1 MPRSGPRSAPK
12 VNPAMVRRWNVMR
25 VFHALRD
32 VGMASHGELVGATG
46 LDPATVTAVLRQLR
60 ERGWVYVVGV
70 TEDAPP
76 TRAGRPPIRLAIDP
90 GAGLL
95 IGARLEPGA
104 VRLVATTLAGEG
116 RGDWQGPAP
125 TDPVGAVA
133 ALDAGIDALLRDLET
148 DRQVVR
154 AVGVGVPALI
164 ARDGHLA
171 FGPNLDWQDV
181 PLQTLLAQ
189 GWSVPVVVDNDTK
202 AAAIAERLFGAG
214 RDARDFVVVA
224 GHSGVGGALFL
235 DGRLVRGASGFAGEL
250 GHVSVVPDGRRCGCG
265 DRGCL
270 EAYLSERSLVAQLR
284 ERGGPDHVHGYEGV
298 ASLAALGD
306 ERTLSLLADVGAL
319 LGGVLADLVDL
330 LDPERIVLAGAL
342 THVVPYLTA
351 PVEAALRGPGLAR
364 YRSPCRVLVSPLGP
378 DVVPLGG
385 IALAMDAIVAV
396 PDAWTVP
403 ARHVRRVDG
412 ARVDG

>member
-1 MPRSGPRSAPK
+1 MPRSAPK

-25 VFHALRD
+25 VFHALRHA
-32 VGMASHGELVGATG
+32 GTASHGDLVEGTG

-60 ERGWVYVVGV
+60 ERGWVHAVAD
-70 TEDAPP
+70 DAEAPS

-90 GAGLL
+90 AAGLL
-95 IGARLEPGA
+95 VGARLEPGA
-104 VRLVATTLAGEG
+104 VRVVATTLAGEG
-116 RGDWQGPAP
+116 RGAWQGAAP
-125 TDPVGAVA
+125 TDPEGAIA
-133 ALDAGIDALLRDLET
+133 ALDAGIEALLRDLGT
-148 DRQVVR
+148 DRSAVR

-171 FGPNLDWQDV
+171 FGPNLHWQDV
-181 PLQTLLAQ
+181 PLQALLAR

-202 AAAIAERLFGAG
+202 AAAVAERLFGAG
-214 RDARDFVVVA
+214 QDARDFVVVA

-235 DGRLVRGASGFAGEL
+235 DGRLVRGTSGFAGEL

-270 EAYLSERSLVAQLR
+270 EAYLSERALVAQLV
-284 ERGGPDHVHGYEGV
+284 ERGGPAHVRGYEGV
-298 ASLAALGD
+298 AALAAAGD
-306 ERTLSLLADVGAL
+306 ARALALLAEMGAL
-319 LGGVLADLVDL
+319 LGRVLADLVDL

-342 THVVPYLTA
+342 THVVPFLA
-351 PVEAALRGPGLAR
+351 ESVDAALRAPGLAR
-364 YRSPCRVLVSPLGP
+364 YRSRCTVLASPLGP
-378 DVVPLGG
+378 DVVPMGG

-403 ARHVRRVDG
+403 ARHVRHVDG
-412 ARVDG
+412 TGADG